1 MHRTGSHPSGGI
13 HPVWQDVCFFL
24 CGGPPDSEKL
34 HAVSM
39 LELGNRVRECA
50 KKLND
55 FGPLAL
61 LSGSVLV
68 AQEAKYHARCLKVKD
83 YQMCTVE
90 KTYKTSVLY

>member
-1 MHRTGSHPSGGI
+1 MF
-13 HPVWQDVCFFL
+13 VFL